1 MNANDRLR
9 CAELSHRLRQWVI
22 GGAAV
27 GFVIWL
33 AGGYLFMPLLRN
45 ASSSAHIMGGWI
57 PLLTMFTTAVLMGLW
72 LIYWVRIAID
82 AQLFKKLADG
92 SIPDLPALDA
102 YLVARGWKKA
112 TPGAPLAPWRCL
124 DDRILGTERLIKRL
138 ALSLLAATLPAL
150 VLLAVLAT
158 S

>member
-1 MNANDRLR
+1 MNAGDRLL
-9 CAELSHRLRQWVI
+9 CAELSHRLRKWVI
-22 GGAAV
+22 AGAVV
-27 GFVIWL
+27 GLMIWL
-33 AGGYLFMPLLRN
+33 AGAYALTPLLRN
-45 ASSSAHIMGGWI
+45 ALSSAHIIGWWI
-57 PLLTMFTTAVLMGLW
+57 PLSVLLVAAVIMSVW

-92 SIPDLPALDA
+92 SIPDLLALDA
-102 YLVARGWKKA
+102 HLAARGWKKA
-112 TPGAPLAPWRCL
+112 TPGAPLAPLRSL

-138 ALSLLAATLPAL
+138 ALTLLAATLPAL